1 MRRIQV
7 RHSAIIGIAVA
18 IIALIALVLVDSVVY
33 LSRSIQTEQNAE
45 ENRSTFWQLGQQL
58 KDGSDYLTDQARVY
72 VVTHDRT
79 AMDNY
84 WKEANETRRRDRAVE
99 ALRAANLPSAEWKLL
114 NEAKA
119 NSDALM
125 EAETHAMRLVAQS
138 VNLPVAQMP
147 KEVAAYALPAEETAM
162 TAAQQSDRAREL
174 MFDDYYKS
182 SKQGILDPI
191 AQFQATMGQRL
202 NAQVSGARTDTRR
215 AVAGLV
221 GLDAVALLLVAALIV
236 LFHHFYL
243 APIQANIHRLNK
255 GEKALETRGAWE
267 LQTLTTGWNTL
278 YTALQAEIS
287 RRAALEADL
296 VKARDRAEAGSRAKS
311 LFLAQM
317 SHEIRTPLNTITGY
331 AQLLGDTPLD
341 AQQRQYFA
349 CIHTASEN
357 LLGILNNVLD
367 FSKLEA
373 GQESLAETDV
383 DLHGLLRDVCAL
395 FQAQARQKGISLHLE
410 GTGTVPR
417 WIRTDLKKLRQVLIN
432 LLSNAVKFTARGGVT
447 LRAALDKTAHSP
459 QLSLTVADTGPGIA
473 PEDQARIFASFE
485 QADPTTAQQYGGTGL
500 GLSISRGFLQLMG
513 GSLTL
518 QSTLGHGAAFKVSL
532 PYRPGKPRRAPA
544 PADLQG
550 LRGRHILLV
559 DDNVVNLRMEQGML
573 VRQGLSVETAQSG
586 AQAVALCQKTP
597 YDAILLDVRM
607 AGMDGMQTARAIRNG
622 TGPSCTAPIIALSA
636 DAVESSVQAAY
647 DAGMDAYL
655 TKPIDRKK
663 LLQTLASLCRK
674 ARPAVPPPNQKAAET
689 GLVEALARAFQEGDF
704 EAIDRVEQKRAA
716 LEALLPPE
724 TFRALLTAAQQCDME
739 ACAALLRQFCR
750 EGATS
755 SCIGSCS

>member
-1 MRRIQV
+1 MRQIHV

-33 LSRSIQTEQNAE
+33 LSRSIQTEQKAE
-45 ENRSTFWQLGQQL
+45 ENRSTFRQLGQQL

-84 WKEANETRRRDRAVE
+84 WKEANETRRRDRAVD
-99 ALRAANLPSAEWKLL
+99 ALRAANLPSTEWKLL

-138 VNLPVAQMP
+138 VGLPVEQMP
-147 KEVAAYALPAEETAM
+147 EAVASYALPTEEAAM

-174 MFDDYYKS
+174 MFDDYYKN
-182 SKQGILDPI
+182 SKQEILDPI

-202 NAQVSGARTDTRR
+202 NAEVSGARTDTRR
-215 AVAGLV
+215 AVVGLV

-243 APIQANIHRLNK
+243 APIQANIHRLDN

-267 LQTLTTGWNTL
+267 LQTLTSGWNTL

-296 VKARDRAEAGSRAKS
+296 VKARDRAEAGSQAKS

-331 AQLLGDTPLD
+331 VQLLEDTPMN
-341 AQQRQYFA
+341 ANQRQYFA

-373 GQESLAETDV
+373 GQETLAETDV
-383 DLHGLLRDVCAL
+383 DLHGLLYDVCAL
-395 FQAQARQKGISLHLE
+395 FQAQAEQKGIFLRLE
-410 GTGTVPR
+410 GVQAVPQ
-417 WIRTDLKKLRQVLIN
+417 WIRADLKKLRQVLIN
-432 LLSNAVKFTARGGVT
+432 LLSNAVKFTAQGGVT
-447 LRAALDKTAHSP
+447 LRAALEKTDRTS
-459 QLSLTVADTGPGIA
+459 QLLLTVLDTGPGIA
-473 PEDQARIFASFE
+473 SKDQARIFASFE

-500 GLSISRGFLQLMG
+500 GLSISHGFLQLMG
-513 GSLTL
+513 GTLTL
-518 QSTLGHGAAFKVSL
+518 QSTLRHGAAFSVRL
-532 PYRPGKPRRAPA
+532 PYRPGKAQRAPA
-544 PADLQG
+544 PADLRG
-550 LRGRHILLV
+550 LSGRRILLV
-559 DDNVVNLRMEQGML
+559 DDNVVNLRMERGML
-573 VRQGLSVETAQSG
+573 ARKNLLVETAESG
-586 AQAVALCQKTP
+586 AQAVALCEKTR

-607 AGMDGMQTARAIRNG
+607 AGMDGIETARAIRNG
-622 TGPSCTAPIIALSA
+622 SGPSRTAPVIALSA
-636 DAVESSVQAAY
+636 DAVEASVQAAY

-655 TKPIDRKK
+655 TKPIDREK

-674 ARPAVPPPNQKAAET
+674 TRPATPPSDPKVAPTEPA
-689 GLVEALARAFQEGDF
+689 GLVETLARAFQEGDF
-704 EAIDRVEQKRAA
+704 EAIDRVEQERAA

-724 TFRALLTAAQQCDME
+724 TFRKLLTAAQQCDME
-739 ACAALLRQFCR
+739 LCAALLR
-750 EGATS
+750 
-755 SCIGSCS
+755 